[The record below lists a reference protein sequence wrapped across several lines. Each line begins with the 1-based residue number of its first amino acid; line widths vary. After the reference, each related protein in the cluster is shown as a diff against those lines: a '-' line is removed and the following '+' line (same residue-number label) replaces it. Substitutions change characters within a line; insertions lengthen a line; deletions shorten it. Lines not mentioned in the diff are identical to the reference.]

1 MNTKGSKKARK
12 DFFTGMGFILPSLL
26 GFLIFTFIPVV
37 ISLCLSFT
45 SRGIRWP
52 ICAAAVLCSQI

>member
-26 GFLIFTFIPVV
+26 GFLIYSCSNLPVPE
-37 ISLCLSFT
+37 LYKLELYGRY
-45 SRGIRWP
+45 RGN
-52 ICAAAVLCSQI
+52 QI

>member
-26 GFLIFTFIPVV
+26 GFLIFTFRSVYKE
-37 ISLCLSFT
+37 LHADHET
-45 SRGIRWP
+45 G
-52 ICAAAVLCSQI
+52 AADNK

>member
-45 SRGIRWP
+45 SET
-52 ICAAAVLCSQI
+52 VSSFV